1 MAEGNVVGSAE
12 FELRATRKKL
22 ADDLRQSE
30 RDVKGFMDRVEGD
43 ANRSAKSV
51 GNSFGGMVRSLTLG
65 VTALTAV
72 FAAGLAMALKFGQ
85 ASLKLADDMAN
96 SARRIGMS
104 TTALQEWQYVAR
116 RTGSTATEVG
126 SALEA
131 FAAKWEQAQAGL
143 SKQAGDAFK
152 ALGFQQEDLRRFAS
166 AEEALDAVVDRI
178 GDLSSASDRAAIA
191 EKLGL
196 GALVP
201 ALREGSDEV
210 ARLRDE
216 AAALGFV
223 MDEELIRKGAEAQ
236 GKLEDLSQVIGIQ
249 MAEAFI
255 NLSDEVLAFTQVIAD
270 ALKGLND
277 FIGKFYAWK
286 RSTDEAYGPG
296 WTDKFL
302 WRDAPGALRD
312 AWNAETS
319 GRAGAMRRA
328 AKTPNGDEDDPAV
341 TRQLIAQLDASAG
354 RRNRASSSG
363 RTSLTPV
370 QPRGRSSG
378 NSAQREAERE
388 VRRAE
393 RVEQE
398 IFRARQ
404 RALGIFD
411 REALTVQERFD
422 IEQAQVKL
430 EREAEQK
437 QLESRLA
444 RKDISAKEYEQLKLI
459 NDQTAT
465 LEDRVAADILTRDL
479 ADERLAQERMLSD
492 LTADLLSLQSGAAR
506 TAKERRE
513 IELRLLA
520 MAQQRAREDLERDLA
535 RTPGLSDA
543 DKQARRDALGNY
555 QTAQTAAVNRQ
566 NMGPMEAWRD
576 ANLRTAAEVQE
587 AYERVATRGLDALN
601 DGLVDAI
608 MNTRSL
614 GDVFGAVAKQIL
626 ADLLS
631 ISVRQSIVEPL
642 AAALFG
648 GGGGAAPAP
657 SDGAGG
663 GGWLKKAL
671 GWGRSLFGF
680 SEGGYTGDGGKHEP
694 AGLVHKGEYV
704 FSQEAVQRIGA
715 ARLDAMHKNLK
726 GYSLGGLVGMSL
738 PSLSIPG
745 FSGAA
750 ATQRVQHEVIVRP
763 ERDSFIALASDAAA
777 PVAAQAAMGAVKV
790 VQHQVESQQRRSRQ
804 RLA

>member
-51 GNSFGGMVRSLTLG
+51 GNSFGGMVRSLTVG
-65 VTALTAV
+65 ITALTAV

-85 ASLKLADDMAN
+85 ASLKMADDMAN

-116 RTGSTATEVG
+116 KSGSTATEAG
-126 SALEA
+126 AALET

-166 AEEALDAVVDRI
+166 AEDALDAVVDRI

-249 MAEAFI
+249 MAEAFV
-255 NLSDEVLAFTQVIAD
+255 NLSDEVLAFTDMLAGAISKLNEFTSGYAKARQQVMEERGVENPHFTTV
-270 ALKGLND
+270 LGRQ
-277 FIGKFYAWK
+277 F
-286 RSTDEAYGPG
+286 EAP
-296 WTDKFL
+296 WVKHL
-302 WRDAPGALRD
+302 PWVKAQRDAVA
-312 AWNAETS
+312 
-319 GRAGAMRRA
+319 
-328 AKTPNGDEDDPAV
+328 PNGDEDDPAV

-354 RRNRASSSG
+354 RRNRAPSSG

-388 VRRAE
+388 ARRAE

-444 RKDISAKEYEQLKLI
+444 RKDITAKEYEQLKLL
-459 NDQTAT
+459 NDQTET
-465 LEDRVAADILTRDL
+465 LEDRVAADILARDL

-506 TAKERRE
+506 TAKERRD

-520 MAQQRAREDLERDLA
+520 MAQQRARDERENDPKFRQLSPQRQQA
-535 RTPGLSDA
+535 IRDEQERVFGL
-543 DKQARRDALGNY
+543 QRE
-555 QTAQTAAVNRQ
+555 AVNRA
-566 NMGPMEAWRD
+566 NLSPLDAWRD
-576 ANLRTAAEVQE
+576 QSLKSIAEVRE
-587 AYERVATRGLDALN
+587 AYESVAARGLDALN
-601 DGLVDAI
+601 AGIVDAI

-614 GDVFGAVAKQIL
+614 GDVFKNVAKQIL

-648 GGGGAAPAP
+648 GSGGGAPA
-657 SDGAGG
+657 SSGGAGE

-738 PSLSIPG
+738 PSLTIPG

-790 VQHQVESQQRRSRQ
+790 VQHQVETQQRRSRQ

>member
-1 MAEGNVVGSAE
+1 
-12 FELRATRKKL
+12 
-22 ADDLRQSE
+22 
-30 RDVKGFMDRVEGD
+30 MDRVEGD

-51 GNSFGGMVRSLTLG
+51 GNSFGGVVRSLTLG
-65 VTALTAV
+65 ITALTAV

-85 ASLKLADDMAN
+85 ASLKMADDMAN

-116 RTGSTATEVG
+116 KSGSTATEAG
-126 SALEA
+126 AALEA
-131 FAAKWEQAQAGL
+131 FASKWEQAQAGL

-255 NLSDEVLAFTQVIAD
+255 NLSDEVLAFTDMLAGAISKLNEFTSGYAKARQQVMEERGVENPHFTTV
-270 ALKGLND
+270 LGRQ
-277 FIGKFYAWK
+277 F
-286 RSTDEAYGPG
+286 EAP
-296 WTDKFL
+296 WVKHL
-302 WRDAPGALRD
+302 PWVKAQRDAVA
-312 AWNAETS
+312 
-319 GRAGAMRRA
+319 
-328 AKTPNGDEDDPAV
+328 PNGDEDDPAV

-354 RRNRASSSG
+354 RRNRAPSSG

-388 VRRAE
+388 ARRAE

-444 RKDISAKEYEQLKLI
+444 RKDITAKEYEQLKLL
-459 NDQTAT
+459 NDQTET
-465 LEDRVAADILTRDL
+465 LEDRVAADILARDL

-506 TAKERRE
+506 TAKERRD

-601 DGLVDAI
+601 SGLVDAI

-648 GGGGAAPAP
+648 GSGGGGNAPA
-657 SDGAGG
+657 SSGSGG
-663 GGWLKKAL
+663 GGWLKKAM

-738 PSLSIPG
+738 PSLSVPG

>member
-30 RDVKGFMDRVEGD
+30 RDVKGFMDRVEND
-43 ANRSAKSV
+43 ADRSSKSI
-51 GNSFGGMVRSLTLG
+51 GNSFSGMIRGMTLG
-65 VTALTAV
+65 ITALTAV

-85 ASLKLADDMAN
+85 ASLKMADDLAN
-96 SARRIGMS
+96 SAGRIGIS
-104 TTALQEWQYVAR
+104 TNALQEWQYVAR
-116 RTGSTATEVG
+116 KSGS
-126 SALEA
+126 SAAEASKDLEA
-131 FAAKWEQAQAGL
+131 FALKWEQAQAGL
-143 SKQAGDAFK
+143 NKDAAKSFA
-152 ALGFQQEDLRRFAS
+152 ALGFSREDLRSFKD
-166 AEEALDAVVDRI
+166 AEDALTKTTDRI
-178 GDLSSASDRAAIA
+178 VALGSQADRAAIS
-191 EKLGL
+191 ERLGL
-196 GALVP
+196 GAFAV
-201 ALREGSDEV
+201 ALREGADEV
-210 ARLRDE
+210 DRLRAE

-223 MDEELIRKGAEAQ
+223 MDADLIQKGAEAQ
-236 GKLEDLSQVIGIQ
+236 SQLEDLSQVIGIQ
-249 MAEAFI
+249 MASAFI
-255 NLSDEVLAFTQVIAD
+255 NLSDEVLNFTAQIAD
-270 ALKGLND
+270 AINALSD
-277 FIGKFYAWK
+277 FIDRSQAARRMTGVGFGDALRMAATPLGFVKGAWK
-286 RSTDEAYGPG
+286 AGQALVRGPRYVDQEALEDLANGTGRYAPPRTPRRS
-296 WTDKFL
+296 
-302 WRDAPGALRD
+302 
-312 AWNAETS
+312 S
-319 GRAGAMRRA
+319 GGSPTLA
-328 AKTPNGDEDDPAV
+328 D
-341 TRQLIAQLDASAG
+341 I
-354 RRNRASSSG
+354 SG
-363 RTSLTPV
+363 RTNN
-370 QPRGRSSG
+370 RAER
-378 NSAQREAERE
+378 AAERE
-388 VRRAE
+388 ARRAE

-444 RKDISAKEYEQLKLI
+444 RKDITQAEFNQLKLI

-465 LEDRVAADILTRDL
+465 LEDRVASDILARDL
-479 ADERLAQERMLSD
+479 ADERLAQERALSD
-492 LTADLLSLQSGAAR
+492 LTRDLLSLQSGAAR
-506 TAKERRE
+506 TAKERRD

-520 MAQQRAREDLERDLA
+520 MAQQRAREDLERELS

-543 DKQARRDALGNY
+543 DKQARRDELGRIER
-555 QTAQTAAVNRQ
+555 AQTDAVNRQ

-587 AYERVATRGLDALN
+587 AYERVGTRGLDALN

-648 GGGGAAPAP
+648 GGGTNAPAA
-657 SDGAGG
+657 SSGSGS

-671 GWGRSLFGF
+671 GWGRSFFGF

-745 FSGAA
+745 VSGAA

-804 RLA
+804 RLV

>member
-22 ADDLRQSE
+22 AADLRQSE
-30 RDVKGFMDRVEGD
+30 RDVKGFLGRVEGD

-85 ASLKLADDMAN
+85 ASLKMADDMAN

-116 RTGSTATEVG
+116 KTGSTATEAG

-131 FAAKWEQAQAGL
+131 FASKWEQAQAGL

-152 ALGFQQEDLRRFAS
+152 ALGFQQDDLRRFAS

-255 NLSDEVLAFTQVIAD
+255 NLSDEVLAFTDMLAGAISKLNEFTSGYAKARQQVMEERGVENPHFTTV
-270 ALKGLND
+270 LGRQ
-277 FIGKFYAWK
+277 F
-286 RSTDEAYGPG
+286 EAP
-296 WTDKFL
+296 WVKHL
-302 WRDAPGALRD
+302 PWVKAQRDAVA
-312 AWNAETS
+312 
-319 GRAGAMRRA
+319 
-328 AKTPNGDEDDPAV
+328 PNGDEDDPAV

-354 RRNRASSSG
+354 SRNRAPSSG

-378 NSAQREAERE
+378 NSAQREA
-388 VRRAE
+388 RRAE

-437 QLESRLA
+437 QLESRIA
-444 RKDISAKEYEQLKLI
+444 RKDITRAEYDQLKLI
-459 NDQTAT
+459 NDQTAA
-465 LEDRVAADILTRDL
+465 LEDRVATDILARDL
-479 ADERLAQERMLSD
+479 ADERLAQERALSD

-506 TAKERRE
+506 TAKERGE

-520 MAQQRAREDLERDLA
+520 MAQQRAREDLERELS

-543 DKQARRDALGNY
+543 DKQARRDELSRVER
-555 QTAQTAAVNRQ
+555 AQTDAVNRQ

-576 ANLRTAAEVQE
+576 ANLRSAAEVQE

-648 GGGGAAPAP
+648 GGGGNAPASGGP
-657 SDGAGG
+657 GG

-738 PSLSIPG
+738 PSLGIPG

>member
-51 GNSFGGMVRSLTLG
+51 GNSFGGMVRSLTVG
-65 VTALTAV
+65 ITALTAV

-85 ASLKLADDMAN
+85 ASLKMADDLAN
-96 SARRIGMS
+96 SARRTGMS

-116 RTGSTATEVG
+116 KSGSTAAEAG
-126 SALEA
+126 AALEA
-131 FAAKWEQAQAGL
+131 FASKWEQAQAGL
-143 SKQAGDAFK
+143 NKEASNAFER
-152 ALGFQQEDLRRFAS
+152 LGFNQEKLRSFKD
-166 AEEALDAVVDRI
+166 AEQALDAVTDGI
-178 GDLSSASDRAAIA
+178 GALSSASDRAAIA

-196 GALVP
+196 GAL
-201 ALREGSDEV
+201 ATAFREGSDEV
-210 ARLRDE
+210 DRLRGE

-223 MDEELIRKGAEAQ
+223 MDAEVIQKGADAQ
-236 GKLEDLSQVIGIQ
+236 GQLEDLAQVIGIQ

-255 NLSDEVLAFTQVIAD
+255 DLSDEVLAFTQVIAD
-270 ALKGLND
+270 ALKGLNR
-277 FIGKFYAWK
+277 FIGRFNEWK
-286 RSTDEAYGPG
+286 SGNDEVYGAG

-302 WRDAPGALRD
+302 WKDAPGALKD
-312 AWNAETS
+312 VWNAERS
-319 GRAGAMRRA
+319 GTAGAIRQARN
-328 AKTPNGDEDDPAV
+328 TPNGDEDDPAV
-341 TRQLIAQLDASAG
+341 TRQLIAQLDAEEQRKDRRDRGGG
-354 RRNRASSSG
+354 RPDLVPTPPRPDKSGARAME
-363 RTSLTPV
+363 
-370 QPRGRSSG
+370 
-378 NSAQREAERE
+378 REA
-388 VRRAE
+388 RRAE

-444 RKDISAKEYEQLKLI
+444 RKDITAKEYEQLKLI
-459 NDQTAT
+459 NDQTAM
-465 LEDRVAADILTRDL
+465 LEDRVAADILARDL
-479 ADERLAQERMLSD
+479 ADERLAQERALSD

-506 TAKERRE
+506 TAKERRD

-520 MAQQRAREDLERDLA
+520 MAQQRARDDMERD
-535 RTPGLSDA
+535 PEFKKLSEA

-648 GGGGAAPAP
+648 GGGGGGNAPA
-657 SDGAGG
+657 SGGADG